1 VYSYYSIIKDIKI
14 SAATIVSRSKKYGM
28 PNCVD
33 IDLTFEF
40 RLDRSEGFSS
50 LSEFDAPSIPDIGL
64 FGSFLGFSGGSSS
77 VKPGEDR
84 EPLAGSPGDPGRS
97 IPMGALPSDDPAA

>member
-1 VYSYYSIIKDIKI
+1 
-14 SAATIVSRSKKYGM
+14 
-28 PNCVD
+28 
-33 IDLTFEF
+33 
-40 RLDRSEGFSS
+40 LDRSEGFSS

-84 EPLAGSPGDPGRS
+84 ELLAGSPGDPG
-97 IPMGALPSDDPAA
+97 